1 MFPSLQSFAKK
12 VLASQHVSIDHHVIL
27 ERCGLWWYKAPIS
40 LDCKHML
47 IKLPNFADGLDL
59 NTALM
64 LATKENNYQLIK
76 MFTDWGADINYGLIC
91 ANTPPIREFCW
102 ELGAKHQVDKKK
114 IMHIFFKLIHPS
126 TTSSNIILCLKFFN
140 DNPFSAY
147 VIIREIK
154 SCIHW
159 KLKNLAEDTNVLS
172 NISDGDMLTI
182 YCFIVALQDNL
193 REAISYVYQ
202 HFKYL
207 NTWWLTCA
215 LCYNKLFDLH
225 NLYEK
230 EKIRMDMDEMMR
242 IACTKDNNF
251 LTIYYCFILGAN
263 INLAMIASIRFYNM
277 DNLFFCIDL
286 GADAFEEAKALAE
299 QQNYY
304 LISHRLSLDIYSPDS
319 SLLTLKEAD
328 PNKIYRLLKNYKSKS
343 MLAYLNYDINDTSL

>member
-12 VLASQHVSIDHHVIL
+12 VLARQQVSIEYHVIL

-47 IKLPNFADGLDL
+47 IKLPSFADGLDL

-76 MFTDWGADINYGLIC
+76 LFTEWGADINYGLIC
-91 ANTPPIREFCW
+91 ANTPPVREFCW
-102 ELGAKHQVDKKK
+102 ELGAKYRVDKKK
-114 IMHIFFKLIHPS
+114 IMHMFFKLIHPG
-126 TTSSNIILCLKFFN
+126 TTSSNIILCLKLFN
-140 DNPFSAY
+140 DNPFPAY
-147 VIIREIK
+147 VIIREIR
-154 SCIHW
+154 SSIYW
-159 KLKNLAEDTNVLS
+159 KLKRLVEDTDILS
-172 NISDGDMLTI
+172 NMSDGDMLTI

-207 NTWWLTCA
+207 NTWWLICA
-215 LCYNKLFDLH
+215 LCFNKLFDIH

-230 EKIRMDMDEMMR
+230 EKIRMDVDEMMR
-242 IACTKDNNF
+242 MACTKDNNF
-251 LTIYYCFILGAN
+251 LTIYYCFLLGAN
-263 INLAMIASIRFYNM
+263 INSAMLACVRFYNM

-299 QQNYY
+299 QRNYY
-304 LISHRLSLDIYSPDS
+304 LISHHLSLDIYSADS

-328 PNKIYRLLKNYKSKS
+328 PNKIYHLLKNYKLKS
-343 MLAYLNYDINDTSL
+343 MLA